1 MQVCGISGSSVTCVG
16 VQTTSVSALW
26 IRRLDIMV
34 SETLTWLHAVKPLE
48 TLSYGSD
55 SQAVA
60 SDPTKT
66 INQKKTPQIFTC
78 HSENLHNYNY
88 NVTLM
93 TIVCLFV
100 FYHNMPNCI
109 KGLQHEED

>member
-1 MQVCGISGSSVTCVG
+1 
-16 VQTTSVSALW
+16 
-26 IRRLDIMV
+26 MV